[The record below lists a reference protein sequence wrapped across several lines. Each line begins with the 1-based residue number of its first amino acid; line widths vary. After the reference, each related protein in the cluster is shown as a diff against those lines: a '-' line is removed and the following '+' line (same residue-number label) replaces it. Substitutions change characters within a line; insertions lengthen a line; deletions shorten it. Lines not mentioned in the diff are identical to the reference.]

1 MIIYIIQA
9 AVVIIKKIYCAQN
22 EKKIPL
28 KTSWWS
34 CHGLFCREGHI
45 GQAVTFL
52 IFVQFA
58 PKLQSRKHYN
68 TALSN

>member
-9 AVVIIKKIYCAQN
+9 AVMIIKKIYCVQN
-22 EKKIPL
+22 EKKSI
-28 KTSWWS
+28 KISWWS
-34 CHGLFCREGHI
+34 CHGLFCCKGHI

-58 PKLQSRKHYN
+58 PKLQSKKHYN